1 MKAIILSVILLT
13 ACETIPN
20 PSVQVVDNPQK
31 DTYIERLEVEA
42 QESAAALLV
51 AKDNVT
57 GKGLPL
63 IELTQQRMAG
73 IRQPIP
79 PLITKYTKM
88 IDDEKAFKAEQERVD
103 KVDAETSMLYDMV
116 EAKDREN
123 AELKASLAA
132 QAKEHAW
139 DELRSKFLT
148 LSGIFAMVGAGII
161 VISTF
166 TGGKGK
172 GAGVCMILL
181 SVFFGGA
188 PFVIRE
194 FIESVYC
201 LPILL
206 TLAGLGAAWAAWSLR
221 CSHKELKSRLTQP
234 EGQQ

>member
-1 MKAIILSVILLT
+1 MPEPELPK
-13 ACETIPN
+13 
-20 PSVQVVDNPQK
+20 VVGNPQK

-63 IELTQQRMAG
+63 VELTQQRMAG

-88 IDDEKAFKAEQERVD
+88 IGDDKALKAEQERVD

-123 AELKASLAA
+123 NDLKAQIQAINEEKAWAEL
-132 QAKEHAW
+132 
-139 DELRSKFLT
+139 RGKFLM
-148 LSGIFAMVGAGII
+148 LAGAFAIAGAGLL
-161 VISTF
+161 VLSTF
-166 TGGKGK
+166 TAGKGK
-172 GAGVCMILL
+172 GGGAILVGL

-188 PFVIRE
+188 PFVIRDAVQSPW
-194 FIESVYC
+194 FPYA
-201 LPILL
+201 
-206 TLAGLGAAWAAWSLR
+206 TAGLTSLAALWAMWAYHQ
-221 CSHKELKSRLTQP
+221 SHKHLKTRLTDPQKDKTST
-234 EGQQ
+234 E